1 MLIMPTNLNAPNSE
15 ITVETVARKIE
26 VALNKKPS
34 MTKNAVI
41 NAFNGLHFNQMQWN
55 TYLANP
61 PEWLKSCRVEKG
73 YKKIPA
79 TWNPVLI
86 ALALLAK
93 GVSENKLDDVFLK
106 LPDWAEEWKT
116 AST

>member
-1 MLIMPTNLNAPNSE
+1 MLIMPTNLNAQKNE
-15 ITVETVARKIE
+15 ITIETVAKKIE
-26 VALNKKPS
+26 DALDKPS

-41 NAFNGLHFNQMQWN
+41 NAFNGLHFNHTQWH
-55 TYLANP
+55 TYLADP
-61 PEWLKSCRVEKG
+61 PEWLKACRVERG

-79 TWNPVLI
+79 IWNPVLI

-93 GVSENKLDDVFLK
+93 GVPENKLDDVFSK
-106 LPDWAEEWKT
+106 LPDWVKEWKA